1 MKYYI
6 KLQYSQNLRMKIL
19 LGECTRRAKRAW
31 QKALVMVRMRGLVR
45 GMALPRMRGQ
55 LLPLA
60 ARESRPPQAEIENAI
75 SQCSGWVQGWS
86 CGLWLMFVLSASFG
100 AASRLENRTEDRIA

>member
-55 LLPLA
+55 FLPLA
-60 ARESRPPQAEIENAI
+60 ADESRPVEGGNGKTIGQQAD
-75 SQCSGWVQGWS
+75 SV
-86 CGLWLMFVLSASFG
+86 
-100 AASRLENRTEDRIA
+100 RD